1 MGLKYWLTRKLVERQ
16 AKQMTSVND
25 AIDDVL
31 AMKVKK
37 LKNAGEPIDKEN
49 LMAGWGA
56 LKFLG
61 VTYEVVEDRAKELL
75 KEAND

>member
-1 MGLKYWLTRKLVERQ
+1 MGPKNWLTRKLVERQ

-25 AIDDVL
+25 AIDKVL
-31 AMKVKK
+31 VLKVKE
-37 LKNAGEPIDKEN
+37 LKKAGKPVDKEN

-61 VTYEVVEDRAKELL
+61 VTYEVVEERVEGVLTKGI
-75 KEAND
+75 

>member
-1 MGLKYWLTRKLVERQ
+1 MGPKNWLTRKLIERQ
-16 AKQMTSVND
+16 VKQMTSVND

-31 AMKVKK
+31 VMKVMK
-37 LKNAGEPIDKEN
+37 LKKAGKPINKEN

-56 LKFLG
+56 LKILG
-61 VTYEVVEDRAKELL
+61 VTYEVVEDRVKELL